1 MLLLM
6 LGLLTTSGG
15 ALYDFRSPKVQCE
28 MLWRAEMVEG
38 MLQLVVWPLLH
49 ITAGQLCAADSLP
62 CHVALDRTAYAVCSW
77 PLW

>member
-15 ALYDFRSPKVQCE
+15 ALDDSQSPKVQCE
-28 MLWRAEMVEG
+28 MLWRAEFAEG
-38 MLQLVVWPLLH
+38 MLQLVAWPLLH
-49 ITAGQLCAADSLP
+49 ITAGQLYIPDSLAR
-62 CHVALDRTAYAVCSW
+62 HVAVDRTAYAVCSC